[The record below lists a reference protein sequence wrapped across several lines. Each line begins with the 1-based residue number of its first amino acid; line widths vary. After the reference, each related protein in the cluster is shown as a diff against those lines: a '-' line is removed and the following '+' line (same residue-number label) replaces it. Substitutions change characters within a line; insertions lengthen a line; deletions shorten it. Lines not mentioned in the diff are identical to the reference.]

1 MKRLNTL
8 VLGGCLVNMPIV
20 ATPRAKDVL
29 DYERY
34 GPFQLLHSFRQMHQR
49 IQFIRGERDFP
60 PTIRML
66 CRFPRDLKVLPGIAD
81 FHDLDATLVEPTTPV
96 DLVFRGF
103 SINRRALQRVVYP
116 AAGED
121 DEATAAIIKRW
132 FRGGLVGF
140 NEETRKDA
148 AEYLLTRIS
157 NVTPRDRLARV
168 LVNETR
174 GVKCDL
180 LGGLRALRDVL
191 KGPMGLALYNFRY
204 MPDGRAISW
213 PQGFR
218 EETVD
223 AAKSL
228 GLPIYDPTSLVVGY
242 GTKSALLPK
251 DGHYTKEF
259 LPIMGDALVTFIES
273 VHAQSAIAP
282 AHDREPAWASEGQLS

>member
-1 MKRLNTL
+1 
-8 VLGGCLVNMPIV
+8 MPIV

-49 IQFIRGERDFP
+49 IQLIRGERAFP
-60 PTIRML
+60 STMRML
-66 CRFPRDLKVLPGIAD
+66 CRFPHDLKALPGIAD
-81 FHDLDATLVEPTTPV
+81 FHDLDVTLVEPTTPV

-103 SINRRALQRVVYP
+103 SINRRALQRIVYP
-116 AAGED
+116 AAGEN
-121 DEATAAIIKRW
+121 DETTATVIKRW
-132 FRGGLVGF
+132 FRNGLVGF
-140 NEETRKDA
+140 NEEIRKEA
-148 AEYLLTRIS
+148 VEYLLTRIS
-157 NVTPRDRLARV
+157 DVTPRERLARA
-168 LVNETR
+168 LVKETS
-174 GVKCDL
+174 GVKSDL
-180 LGGLRALRDVL
+180 LGGLQALRDVL
-191 KGPMGLALYNFRY
+191 KGPMGLVLYNFRY

-242 GTKSALLPK
+242 GTNAALLPK
-251 DGHYTKEF
+251 DGHYTEEF

-273 VHAQSAIAP
+273 VHAQFDGSTAVT
-282 AHDREPAWASEGQLS
+282 RC